1 MKAKNLTNRPAPN
14 QIAPVRT
21 ATSPVS
27 SANPTYVNRSTR
39 KGTPIAL
46 TLQKRPPYNNLL
58 QQALSN

>member
-1 MKAKNLTNRPAPN
+1 MKAKNPTNRPAPN
-14 QIAPVRT
+14 QIALVRT

-27 SANPTYVNRSTR
+27 SANLTYANQSTR
-39 KGTPIAL
+39 KGTLIAL